1 MGGQVDVAAANG
13 LSDAQLDA
21 LLRIYRHSSRIAA
34 RGRGA
39 SSLRTSQDPFI
50 EIFRELD
57 ALQSGDLLSAFLL
70 GLSACARVGRG
81 SEREAVRGG
90 DTKHFQGG
98 LIRTSDHAVQCKK
111 PIPNG
116 RPLRHRTTRSH
127 SCTPWACKFS
137 GEPASPARGRKSV
150 AHAAHTGLI
159 PSRLL

>member
-13 LSDAQLDA
+13 LSEAQLDA

-34 RGRGA
+34 RPVRGA

-57 ALQSGDLLSAFLL
+57 ALQSGDL
-70 GLSACARVGRG
+70 LSACARVGRG